1 MSVQLHTQMKIIP
14 EINMEF
20 PVDHI
25 QHLRNKTIDLAFHHK
40 IFLFFRIFIPFTVD
54 INLSRKL
61 QRQIILLILRKTNL
75 IMRSH
80 QFCQFFHKLLLFSSK
95 HIRCLRF
102 NIFLLT
108 DSSHRHINMFHK
120 VIVSNLRKFDF
131 IFLQA
136 LIDHLPQCLDLIRLM
151 TSSDSFQTVLLYK
164 DIYHAL
170 TQIKFAAFHT
180 DTISR
185 LLMNCNTILL
195 ISFLNLPECI
205 RQRSFR
211 NVKEITQLL

>member
-20 PVDHI
+20 PVDHL
-25 QHLRNKTIDLAFHHK
+25 QHLSNKTVDLALHHE
-40 IFLFFRIFIPFTVD
+40 IFLFCLTVD
-54 INLSRKL
+54 INLPHKL
-61 QRQIILLILRKTNL
+61 QCQIILLILRKMNL
-75 IMRSH
+75 IMRAH
-80 QFCQFFHKLLLFSSK
+80 QLCQFFHKLLLFSSK

-108 DSSHRHINMFHK
+108 DPSHRHINMFHK

-131 IFLQA
+131 IFLQT
-136 LIDHLPQCLDLIRLM
+136 LIDHFPQCLDLIRLM
-151 TSSDSFQTVLLYK
+151 PSSNSFQTVLLYK
-164 DIYHAL
+164 DIHHTL
-170 TQIKFAAFHT
+170 TKIKFTAFHT

-205 RQRSFR
+205 RQRPLR
-211 NVKEITQLL
+211 NIKEITQLL

>member
-20 PVDHI
+20 PVDHL
-25 QHLRNKTIDLAFHHK
+25 QHLRNKTVDLALHHE
-40 IFLFFRIFIPFTVD
+40 IFLFCLTVD
-54 INLSRKL
+54 INLPHKL
-61 QRQIILLILRKTNL
+61 QCQIILLILRKMNL
-75 IMRSH
+75 IMRAH
-80 QFCQFFHKLLLFSSK
+80 QLCQFFHKLLLFSSK

-108 DSSHRHINMFHK
+108 DPSHRHINMFHK

-131 IFLQA
+131 IFLQT
-136 LIDHLPQCLDLIRLM
+136 LIDHFPQRLDLIRLM
-151 TSSDSFQTVLLYK
+151 PSSNPFQTVLLYK
-164 DIYHAL
+164 DIHHTL
-170 TQIKFAAFHT
+170 TQIKFTAFHT

-185 LLMNCNTILL
+185 FLMNCNTILL

-205 RQRSFR
+205 RQRPLR

>member
-1 MSVQLHTQMKIIP
+1 
-14 EINMEF
+14 
-20 PVDHI
+20 
-25 QHLRNKTIDLAFHHK
+25 
-40 IFLFFRIFIPFTVD
+40 
-54 INLSRKL
+54 
-61 QRQIILLILRKTNL
+61 
-75 IMRSH
+75 MRSH

>member
-20 PVDHI
+20 PVDHL
-25 QHLRNKTIDLAFHHK
+25 QHLRNKTVDLALHHE
-40 IFLFFRIFIPFTVD
+40 IFLFCLTID
-54 INLSRKL
+54 INLPHKL
-61 QRQIILLILRKTNL
+61 QCQIILLILRKMNL
-75 IMRSH
+75 IMRAH
-80 QFCQFFHKLLLFSSK
+80 QLCQFFHKLLLFSSK

-108 DSSHRHINMFHK
+108 NPSHRHINMFHK

-131 IFLQA
+131 IFFQT
-136 LIDHLPQCLDLIRLM
+136 LIDHFPQRLDLIRLM
-151 TSSDSFQTVLLYK
+151 PSSDSFQTILLYK
-164 DIYHAL
+164 DIHHTL
-170 TQIKFAAFHT
+170 TQIKFTAFHT

-205 RQRSFR
+205 RQRPLR
-211 NVKEITQLL
+211 NIKEITQLL

>member
-14 EINMEF
+14 EIYMEF
-20 PVDHI
+20 PVDHL
-25 QHLRNKTIDLAFHHK
+25 QHLRNKTVDLALHHE
-40 IFLFFRIFIPFTVD
+40 IFLFFRIFIPLTVD

-61 QRQIILLILRKTNL
+61 QCQIILLVLRKMNL
-75 IMRSH
+75 IMRAH
-80 QFCQFFHKLLLFSSK
+80 QLCQFFHKLLLFSSK

-108 DSSHRHINMFHK
+108 NPSHRHINMLHK
-120 VIVSNLRKFDF
+120 IIVSNLRKFDF
-131 IFLQA
+131 IFFQT
-136 LIDHLPQCLDLIRLM
+136 LIDHFPQRLDLICLM
-151 TSSDSFQTVLLYK
+151 SSSNSFQTVLLYK
-164 DIYHAL
+164 DIYHTL
-170 TQIKFAAFHT
+170 TQIKFTAFHT

-205 RQRSFR
+205 RQRPLR
-211 NVKEITQLL
+211 NIKEITQLL

>member
-1 MSVQLHTQMKIIP
+1 MSVQLHTQMKIIS

-20 PVDHI
+20 PVDHL
-25 QHLRNKTIDLAFHHK
+25 QHLSNKTVDLALHHE
-40 IFLFFRIFIPFTVD
+40 IFLFCLTVD
-54 INLSRKL
+54 INLPHKL
-61 QRQIILLILRKTNL
+61 QCQIILLIPRKMNL
-75 IMRSH
+75 IMRAH
-80 QFCQFFHKLLLFSSK
+80 QLCQFFHKLLLFSSK

-108 DSSHRHINMFHK
+108 HRHINMFHK

-131 IFLQA
+131 IFLQT
-136 LIDHLPQCLDLIRLM
+136 LIDHFPQCLDLIRLM
-151 TSSDSFQTVLLYK
+151 TSSDSFQTILLYK
-164 DIYHAL
+164 DIHHTL
-170 TQIKFAAFHT
+170 TQIKFTAFHT

-205 RQRSFR
+205 RQRPLR
-211 NVKEITQLL
+211 NIKKITQLL

>member
-20 PVDHI
+20 PVDHL
-25 QHLRNKTIDLAFHHK
+25 QHLSNKTVDLALHHE
-40 IFLFFRIFIPFTVD
+40 IFLFCLTVD
-54 INLSRKL
+54 INLPHKL
-61 QRQIILLILRKTNL
+61 QCQIILLILRKMNL
-75 IMRSH
+75 IMRAH
-80 QFCQFFHKLLLFSSK
+80 QLCQFFHKLLLFSSK

-108 DSSHRHINMFHK
+108 YPSHRHINMFHK

-131 IFLQA
+131 IFLQT
-136 LIDHLPQCLDLIRLM
+136 LIDHFPQCLDLIRLM
-151 TSSDSFQTVLLYK
+151 PSSNSFQTVLLYK
-164 DIYHAL
+164 DIHHTL
-170 TQIKFAAFHT
+170 TKIKFTAFHT

-205 RQRSFR
+205 RQRPLR

>member
-20 PVDHI
+20 PVDHL
-25 QHLRNKTIDLAFHHK
+25 QHLRNKMIDLALHHE
-40 IFLFFRIFIPFTVD
+40 ISLFCLTVD
-54 INLSRKL
+54 INLPHKL
-61 QRQIILLILRKTNL
+61 QCQIILLILRKMNL
-75 IMRSH
+75 IMCAH
-80 QFCQFFHKLLLFSSK
+80 QLCQFFHKLLLFSSK

-108 DSSHRHINMFHK
+108 YPSHRHINMFHE

-131 IFLQA
+131 IFLQT
-136 LIDHLPQCLDLIRLM
+136 LIDHFPQCLDLIRLM
-151 TSSDSFQTVLLYK
+151 PSSDSFQTVLLYK
-164 DIYHAL
+164 DIHHTL
-170 TQIKFAAFHT
+170 TKIKFTAFHT

-195 ISFLNLPECI
+195 IRFLNLPECI
-205 RQRSFR
+205 RQRPLR